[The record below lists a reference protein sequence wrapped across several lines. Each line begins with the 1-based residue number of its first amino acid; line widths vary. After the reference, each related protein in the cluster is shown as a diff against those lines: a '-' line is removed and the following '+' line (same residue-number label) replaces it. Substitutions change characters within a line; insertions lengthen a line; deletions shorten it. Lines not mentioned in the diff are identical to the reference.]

1 MFDEKRVGIVAHAG
15 IAARLTDAVGTAGMP
30 IVVLPTGYGNGSS
43 ERLNVIRL
51 GEECDSLIIMDE
63 QCDTDVLRNLQLSGT
78 EVYPDPN
85 VIDIIRDK
93 EYLLNI
99 LDKNRI
105 PAVTG
110 WEVAA
115 SAEETDHRRH
125 AAQNY
130 QKDTLDPTPTLAFRT
145 NPHIGESNNC
155 GRGKTHAFAAGKI
168 VSVPVTRTS
177 DNTITCHTPMLM
189 IISDKHIY
197 ADHRMCKDAEER
209 EWALACCRLAVS
221 VATAI
226 GLTGTVN
233 VEIVCNDGG
242 NTYVNDVSLVPN
254 TGFDNS
260 NLKGHPL
267 TRELGEILDLLPETN
282 RPLLHTGI
290 IEPAAF
296 KKNSVRLAL
305 RTITSPGSARAGT
318 TRRLPDEM
326 EMNELMARSLMVLHL
341 LNN

>member
-1 MFDEKRVGIVAHAG
+1 MFDEKRVGIVAPAG
-15 IAARLTDAVGTAGMP
+15 MAARLTDAAGTAGMP
-30 IVVLPTGYGNGSS
+30 IVVLPTDNGNDSS
-43 ERLNVIRL
+43 ERLNIIRL
-51 GEECDSLIIMDE
+51 GEECDSLIILDE

-78 EVYPDPN
+78 KVYPDPD
-85 VIDIIRDK
+85 VIDVIRDK
-93 EYLLNI
+93 EYLLDI
-99 LDKNRI
+99 LNKNRI

-130 QKDTLDPTPTLAFRT
+130 QRDTLDPTPTLAFRT
-145 NPHIGESNNC
+145 NPNIGESNNC
-155 GRGKTHAFAAGKI
+155 GRGKANAFAVGKI
-168 VSVPVTRTS
+168 VSALVTRTS
-177 DNTITCHTPMLM
+177 DNTITCHTPMLV
-189 IISDKHIY
+189 ISSDKHIY
-197 ADHRMCKDAEER
+197 ADHRMCKDEEER
-209 EWALACCRLAVS
+209 EWALACCRLAAS
-221 VATAI
+221 VATTI

-233 VEIVCNDGG
+233 VEIVCNDWG
-242 NTYVNDVSLVPN
+242 NSYVNDISLVPN

-260 NLKGHPL
+260 NLQGHPL

-305 RTITSPGSARAGT
+305 RAITSPGSARARATG
-318 TRRLPDEM
+318 RLPDEM
-326 EMNELMARSLMVLHL
+326 EMNELMARSMMVQHL
-341 LNN
+341 LHS